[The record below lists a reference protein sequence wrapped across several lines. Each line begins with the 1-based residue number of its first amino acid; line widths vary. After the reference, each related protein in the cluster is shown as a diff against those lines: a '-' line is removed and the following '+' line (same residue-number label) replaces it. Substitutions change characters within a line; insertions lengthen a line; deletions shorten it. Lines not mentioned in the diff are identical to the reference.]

1 MSEYQRYE
9 FMTSDR
15 PLTQTQ
21 LREVKMLSS
30 HIEASSTHALIE
42 YEWGNFKHDPI
53 AVLYSYFDGFLYWAN
68 WGAPQLAFRLSR
80 GLLPTNLL
88 SGYDLDEFVT
98 FSRRQE
104 YDILDIHFGDME
116 GPDEWIEYDLG
127 SLMPIRDE
135 LMDGDLRALYIVW
148 LAAQRQLG
156 SYAEEENYDVNAPP
170 VPPAFG
176 ALTSAQQALAD
187 LLQTPQELLNAVARH
202 SVGNTPSSAPE
213 EDVADLVE
221 LLPPERRLEYL
232 KRLAHNE
239 PGLGRLLVHELR
251 ALRPDAASAA
261 SPLGKQVTYAT
272 SLAESQVIKRQMELD
287 QRERENRARLRTL
300 QQIHDHQDEHW
311 QHITLAAERGSGPGY
326 DEATRLLV
334 ELRRVA
340 DHFGEARA
348 FQEHFQTWV
357 QPHLRRP
364 AFARRLRE
372 NEFPL
377 PDENR
382 RLL

>member
-21 LREVKMLSS
+21 QREVKRLSS

-42 YEWGNFKHDPI
+42 YHWGNFKHDPI

-68 WGAPQLAFRLSR
+68 WGAPQLAFRLPR
-80 GLLPTNLL
+80 GVLPTNLL
-88 SGYDLDEFVT
+88 NGYDLDEFVT
-98 FSRRQE
+98 FSPRPE
-104 YDILDIHFGDME
+104 YDILDIHFAEME
-116 GPDEWIEYDLG
+116 GPDEWIDYDLG
-127 SLMPIRDE
+127 SLMSIRDE

-156 SYAEEENYDVNAPP
+156 SYDEEENYDVYAPP

-187 LLQTPQELLNAVARH
+187 LLQTPRELLNAVARH
-202 SVGNTPSSAPE
+202 SVGKAPSPE

-239 PGLGRLLVHELR
+239 PGLGRLLAHELR
-251 ALRPDAASAA
+251 TLRPGVASVA

-272 SLAESQVIKRQMELD
+272 ALAESQVIKRQMEQD
-287 QRERENRARLRTL
+287 QREREERARLRAL

-311 QHITLAAERGSGPGY
+311 QRVTLAAERGSGTGY

-334 ELRRVA
+334 ELRGVA
-340 DHFGEARA
+340 DHFGESRA
-348 FQEHFQTWV
+348 FQEHFQAWV

-377 PDENR
+377 PEA
-382 RLL
+382 